1 MRCHLP
7 DTFVAD
13 SVSQLQQELTAIC
26 AAVPHRRDGLRF
38 YVQSVKNRQT
48 PQAVIFK
55 KINTPNPR
63 LLGGLLLLQQRSTI
77 EDRPCGFL
85 NSSAYGE
92 HYEPLALSTST
103 HHA

>member
-7 DTFVAD
+7 DTVVAD
-13 SVSQLQQELTAIC
+13 GVSQLQQELTAIC

-55 KINTPNPR
+55 KINTPNPIIKIIKPII
-63 LLGGLLLLQQRSTI
+63 RSFITQFTTTWI
-77 EDRPCGFL
+77 NIIIWFITM
-85 NSSAYGE
+85 SY
-92 HYEPLALSTST
+92 
-103 HHA
+103 